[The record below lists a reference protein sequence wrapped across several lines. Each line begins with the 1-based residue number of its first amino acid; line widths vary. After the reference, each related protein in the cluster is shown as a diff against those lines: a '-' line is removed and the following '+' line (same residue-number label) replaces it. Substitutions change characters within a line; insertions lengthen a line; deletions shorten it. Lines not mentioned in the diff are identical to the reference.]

1 MILGA
6 SLKVHR
12 SRSPSRIFRGTAG
25 RGNCY
30 LVCEVLGCDSMPQI
44 HSLTWHDIAD
54 PSDGRLEELAGSYSL
69 HPLHIDDCR
78 KDEQRAKVQE
88 GNGYLFII
96 LKLMV
101 LEPDSQLTTADVGI
115 FLGADFVITVHRAAV
130 PAIELFQNVSRNLHG
145 DQALYRVMESVVD
158 SYSPLLDSLEERIEQ
173 LQDQVVN
180 RLPPEVLDGIG
191 EIRNTLMQL
200 RRVLSNTRQV
210 AFQLRHVSSQLISP
224 ELSPFFR
231 DIHEDLAI
239 ELDMI
244 AGDRERLAGVLDLY
258 LSSITNRTTEA
269 TRTLTLLGTAA
280 LPTVLIT
287 SLFGMSVK
295 YPSWTRAPW
304 AFGLLLGL
312 SIAVTGFLLWSL
324 NRRDFLPGGSTS
336 RRLEKKRATVR

>member
-1 MILGA
+1 
-6 SLKVHR
+6 
-12 SRSPSRIFRGTAG
+12 
-25 RGNCY
+25 
-30 LVCEVLGCDSMPQI
+30 MPQI
-44 HSLTWHDIAD
+44 HSLTWHDITD

-78 KDEQRAKVQE
+78 KEGQRAKVQE
-88 GNGYLFII
+88 GNRYLFII

-101 LEPDSQLTTADVGI
+101 LEPDSELTTADVGI
-115 FLGADFVITVHRAAV
+115 FLGSDFVITVHRAAV
-130 PAIELFQNVSRNLHG
+130 PAIELFREVSDDLHA
-145 DQALYRVMESVVD
+145 DQALYRVMEIVVD
-158 SYSPLLDSLEERIEQ
+158 SYSPLLDGLEERIDK

-180 RLPPEVLDGIG
+180 RPPPEVLDSIG

-224 ELSPFFR
+224 ELAPFFR

-244 AGDRERLAGVLDLY
+244 AGERDRLAGALDLY
-258 LSSITNRTTEA
+258 LSSIANRTTEA

-287 SLFGMSVK
+287 SLFGMSVE

-304 AFGLLLGL
+304 AFGLLVGL
-312 SIAVTGFLLWSL
+312 SITVTGFLLWSL

-336 RRLEKKRATVR
+336 RRLEKKRATVRSSG